1 MFQNLAE
8 QCIQQCIQQLRQ
20 PLRGSCEPELLAPCS
35 LLCSLLV
42 SRPSP
47 LPHHLQSTTRAIR
60 PDGHATFGLYEMCSA
75 FFVAAAVLTVAGPFT
90 DATPAAAELASSI
103 LASTMAR
110 LVFLL
115 LVSAALAPAA
125 ITPATIAVAPLS
137 PLTTE
142 LRSHEGASNSC
153 TFTLA
158 GSYLRGGAVNYILA
172 AILLNLPLASA
183 SNGPPSVNQMPSL
196 SVLMAVASAVPAA
209 LRTRSRLLSI
219 CSPARSILHYFCRCC
234 CCRYPAHPTLSASPL
249 SPLPARS
256 ASLALSATPRF
267 AGRGGGGVKG
277 ANAIVTTSGEGATS
291 CVMASTV
298 VAGHYTTEVTDTTG
312 SEGSWSDWNDNRQ
325 APYFTSDIDLNAFPS
340 HGISDISD
348 SNSSECD
355 YACMVNESGVSEAL
369 ALNTCG
375 DTSAKRTVIDFAK
388 RAVTDS
394 NGDPAACLA
403 QLRAVANSLG
413 SQRPERSTLLA
424 IFAVLVPLTC
434 TRATSRDE
442 LCLELGVSQRLV
454 LKWNAWIQSALASPS
469 DPLDPLVAIQAAQ
482 CAVRTNHGDVAVCE
496 PELRA
501 LAFAMGARRIERG
514 TLIAIM
520 AALVC
525 VTDGLTLAAVQIQY
539 PDAKLRNLH
548 KWKRDLSNVLA
559 SSVDHVDTGLF
570 SAAELALLD

>member
-1 MFQNLAE
+1 MDRSAPDIWYHRMRSASTAHVVDSGCDRSAASSQNESCAAHAVPVLDSGCLLPSVGEAPLSVGADGMQHGCCGSPSLVQSFAPCAQHAVATHGLCMDWNAWSCILHATDVHACSSSYELDLSDLLCLSIAFGAVVLAASSLVDSAAYCDRSDVALRLALCYVRRAQPSAQHDAADTARPPGCFSMFQNLAE

-60 PDGHATFGLYEMCSA
+60 PDGHATFGLYKMCSA

-103 LASTMAR
+103 LTSTMAR

-234 CCRYPAHPTLSASPL
+234 CCRYPAHPTLSASLL

-277 ANAIVTTSGEGATS
+277 ANANVTTSGEGATS

-298 VAGHYTTEVTDTTG
+298 VAGHYTT
-312 SEGSWSDWNDNRQ
+312 
-325 APYFTSDIDLNAFPS
+325 
-340 HGISDISD
+340 
-348 SNSSECD
+348 
-355 YACMVNESGVSEAL
+355 
-369 ALNTCG
+369 
-375 DTSAKRTVIDFAK
+375 
-388 RAVTDS
+388 
-394 NGDPAACLA
+394 
-403 QLRAVANSLG
+403 
-413 SQRPERSTLLA
+413 
-424 IFAVLVPLTC
+424 
-434 TRATSRDE
+434 DE
-442 LCLELGVSQRLV
+442 
-454 LKWNAWIQSALASPS
+454 
-469 DPLDPLVAIQAAQ
+469 
-482 CAVRTNHGDVAVCE
+482 
-496 PELRA
+496 
-501 LAFAMGARRIERG
+501 
-514 TLIAIM
+514 
-520 AALVC
+520 
-525 VTDGLTLAAVQIQY
+525 
-539 PDAKLRNLH
+539 
-548 KWKRDLSNVLA
+548 
-559 SSVDHVDTGLF
+559 
-570 SAAELALLD
+570 